1 MIFPSTNARPAGFT
15 LVELIVGM
23 GVFGIFSAGLMLA
36 WTALQA
42 NAVNAAT
49 YSHRQSD
56 QMRVIDYLK
65 RDIRRASAVE
75 IYNGAT
81 IVAGSNPGT
90 ELQLTMP
97 DYYAD
102 AREEDNAI
110 GSSTPNIPALSGTTV
125 SYGGTMLV
133 RYYVAGGAIIRD
145 EEGIL
150 RPIADANGAFVLSF
164 RWETN
169 GDVLSQIFYNQ
180 PLSGSGG
187 QALRRQV
194 DIACRQRSDLQASS
208 GAF

>member
-1 MIFPSTNARPAGFT
+1 MIFPSTHGRPAGFT

-23 GVFGIFSAGLMLA
+23 GVFGVFSAGLMVA

-75 IYNGAT
+75 IYNGGT
-81 IVAGSNPGT
+81 VVAGSNPGT
-90 ELQLTMP
+90 ELALTVP

-102 AREEDNAI
+102 AREDDNAI
-110 GSSTPNIPALSGTTV
+110 GSSTPNNPTLSATAV

-133 RYYVAGGAIIRD
+133 RYYVTGGAIIR
-145 EEGIL
+145 EEAGIQ

-164 RWETN
+164 RWETD
-169 GDVLSQIFYNQ
+169 GDILSQIFYNQ
-180 PLSGSGG
+180 PLSGSGS
-187 QALRRQV
+187 QTLRRQV
-194 DIACRQRSDLQASS
+194 DIVGRQRSDLQASS
-208 GAF
+208 SAM